1 MKVTEV
7 PFAVID
13 FESAGSAPGL
23 TDEPVQIA
31 VIHWNGEEIKTA
43 LNSYLRPSRKVTWS
57 AKEVHGIGDEM
68 LVRAPLFVDL
78 WPQVKSSLGNRWVVA
93 HGAATEKRFLR
104 VFPFHGFGPW
114 VDTLTLTRAV
124 YPSLPSHALSDC
136 GGCRPTHP
144 ITAPPDSG
152 HRDRP
157 RARRDPYPTESDGV
171 FCPSQGKIPTGVIT
185 KWTLKSWASEGTSGR
200 NCSSKQTPTLT
211 PSN

>member
-57 AKEVHGIGDEM
+57 AKEVHGIDDEM

-78 WPQVKSSLGNRWVVA
+78 WPQVKASLSTRWVVA

-124 YPSLPSHALSDC
+124 YPSLPSHALSDAVEKL
-136 GGCRPTHP
+136 GLTPQL
-144 ITAPPDSG
+144 
-152 HRDRP
+152 
-157 RARRDPYPTESDGV
+157 PTEGFRWHDACSDAIATAV
-171 FCPSQGKIPTGVIT
+171 LLCHLIQVTEIDQEPAEILTRPNLTEYFAHRRE
-185 KWTLKSWASEGTSGR
+185 KSRQA
-200 NCSSKQTPTLT
+200 
-211 PSN
+211 

>member
-57 AKEVHGIGDEM
+57 AKEVHGIDDEM

-78 WPQVKSSLGNRWVVA
+78 WPQVKASLSTRWVVA

-124 YPSLPSHALSDC
+124 YPSLPSHALSDAVEKL
-136 GGCRPTHP
+136 GLTPQL
-144 ITAPPDSG
+144 
-152 HRDRP
+152 
-157 RARRDPYPTESDGV
+157 PTEGFRWHDACSDAIATAV
-171 FCPSQGKIPTGVIT
+171 LLCHLIQVTEIDQEPAEILTRPNLTEYFAHRRE
-185 KWTLKSWASEGTSGR
+185 KSR
-200 NCSSKQTPTLT
+200 QT
-211 PSN
+211 